1 MFNFSISKALQESFN
16 IIKNNLGKV
25 IIVMLAFAA
34 FYVVP
39 FLIAFLV
46 GTVNPL
52 LGTIFNLMDIILTLI
67 ITIGFTFV
75 CIKLSNNEEI
85 KVGDLFAKSGKTFI
99 ILLIKV
105 VVQ

>member
-1 MFNFSISKALQESFN
+1 MGKFSVSKVLQESFS
-16 IIKNNLGKV
+16 IINNNLGRV
-25 IIVMLAFAA
+25 IVVMLAFGAL
-34 FYVVP
+34 YVVP

-99 ILLIKV
+99 ILSIKV